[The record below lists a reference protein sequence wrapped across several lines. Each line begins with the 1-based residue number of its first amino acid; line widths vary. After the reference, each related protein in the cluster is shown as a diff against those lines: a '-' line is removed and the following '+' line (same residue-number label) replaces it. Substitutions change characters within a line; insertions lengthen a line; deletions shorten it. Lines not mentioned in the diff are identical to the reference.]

1 MKSVYV
7 VIMNCNVL
15 DFLLLVYFILNN
27 ESLLVVGLGWV
38 CMRACGGAHRR
49 KSMLCRWI
57 YF

>member
-7 VIMNCNVL
+7 VLMNCNCFVSL
-15 DFLLLVYFILNN
+15 NFNN

-49 KSMLCRWI
+49 RSRLCRGI